1 MPTSS
6 PSPDFWGGFRTGD
19 DRYATAI
26 IALKIDTGEVA
37 WSFQTVHHNVWDYDL
52 PAQPTLGT
60 VTYNGR
66 TEPALLQP
74 TKQGLLFT
82 LNRETGA
89 PLIPVEERKVPQGA
103 APGDMGGTGPLVF
116 IIVMFAIFYFLLIRP
131 QAKRQK
137 ELKQMIEAL
146 NKGDEVVTTGGLVG
160 RITEMSDQYITLQI
174 ANVGNQ
180 PVAVSVQRSSIA
192 TLLPKGTMKSI

>member
-1 MPTSS
+1 M
-6 PSPDFWGGFRTGD
+6 
-19 DRYATAI
+19 
-26 IALKIDTGEVA
+26 
-37 WSFQTVHHNVWDYDL
+37 
-52 PAQPTLGT
+52 
-60 VTYNGR
+60 
-66 TEPALLQP
+66 
-74 TKQGLLFT
+74 
-82 LNRETGA
+82 
-89 PLIPVEERKVPQGA
+89 PLISDAFAQGA
-103 APGDMGGTGPLVF
+103 VPGGADSTMPLVF

-160 RITEMSDQYITLQI
+160 RIIEMSDQYLTLQI

-180 PVAVSVQRSSIA
+180 PVAVSVQRSSVA